1 VRRSVLAL
9 VVMLA
14 GTAAAAAQGP
24 VPAPDG
30 PQEAAAQDT
39 VPAPDGPQEAAAPA
53 EISTCDLIEDAAAA
67 SGLPVDYF
75 TRLIW
80 RESSFRPWAVSPV
93 GAQGIAQ
100 FMPGTAAE
108 RGLLDPF
115 DPLQAIP
122 ASAQLLAALAERF
135 GNLGLAAAAY
145 NAGPRRVEEW
155 LAGTGG
161 MPRETRN
168 YVASVTGRTV
178 EAWRD
183 AADETTE
190 DAATPPTCP
199 DVLAALEA
207 PPLSDA
213 ALQAAEAG
221 ADWQPWG
228 VQVAGNF
235 SQSRALA
242 SWRAMQERHP
252 DVLGEREPLIVRK
265 RNRSLGTRA
274 MINVRIGAPTREAAN
289 DICRRLR
296 DEGAPCV
303 VLKN

>member
-1 VRRSVLAL
+1 MAEGRTKVRRSILAL
-9 VVMLA
+9 ALLLVCTS
-14 GTAAAAAQGP
+14 GAAAQPRVPGP
-24 VPAPDG
+24 SGPDG
-30 PQEAAAQDT
+30 TGETAEPAQ
-39 VPAPDGPQEAAAPA
+39 A
-53 EISTCDLIEDAAAA
+53 STCDLIEDAAVA

-80 RESSFRPWAVSPV
+80 RESSFRTWVISPV

-122 ASAQLLAALAERF
+122 ASAQLLVSLAERF

-168 YVASVTGRTV
+168 YVAAVTGQTV
-178 EAWRD
+178 EQWRD
-183 AADETTE
+183 ATDEME
-190 DAATPPTCP
+190 REKPETPPTCG
-199 DVLAALEA
+199 DVLAALDA
-207 PPLSDA
+207 PPLSNA
-213 ALQAAEAG
+213 ALQAPDAAVE
-221 ADWQPWG
+221 WQPWG

-235 SQSRALA
+235 SQAQALA
-242 SWRAMQERHP
+242 SYRGLQERHP
-252 DVLGEREPLIVRK
+252 DVLGDREPLIVRK
-265 RNRSLGTRA
+265 QNRSLGTRP
-274 MINVRIGAPTREAAN
+274 MTNVRIPAPTREAAN
-289 DICRRLR
+289 DLCRQLQ
-296 DEGAPCV
+296 EAGAACI

>member
-1 VRRSVLAL
+1 MRRSVLGL
-9 VVMLA
+9 VLLLA
-14 GTAAAAAQGP
+14 WTAAGAAQPGVQGP
-24 VPAPDG
+24 SGPAVTG
-30 PQEAAAQDT
+30 EAAEPEQ
-39 VPAPDGPQEAAAPA
+39 V
-53 EISTCDLIEDAAAA
+53 STCDLVEDAAAA

-80 RESSFRPWAVSPV
+80 RESSFRPLVVSPV

-122 ASAQLLAALAERF
+122 ASAQLLKALAERF

-168 YVASVTGRTV
+168 YVAAVTGRTV
-178 EAWRD
+178 EEWRD
-183 AADETTE
+183 AADGMKLEKPE
-190 DAATPPTCP
+190 TPPTCAG
-199 DVLAALEA
+199 VLAALNA
-207 PPLSDA
+207 APLSNAAWQVPDA
-213 ALQAAEAG
+213 AVE
-221 ADWQPWG
+221 WQPWG

-235 SQSRALA
+235 SQAQALA
-242 SWRAMQERHP
+242 TYRAMQKRHP
-252 DVLGEREPLIVRK
+252 DVLGDREPLIVRK
-265 RNRSLGTRA
+265 QNRSLGTRP
-274 MINVRIGAPTREAAN
+274 MINVRIPAPTREAAN
-289 DICRRLR
+289 DLCRQLR
-296 DEGAPCV
+296 GEGAPCV

>member
-1 VRRSVLAL
+1 MRRSVLASML
-9 VVMLA
+9 ALMLA
-14 GTAAAAAQGP
+14 GTAAAAAQPRVPGP
-24 VPAPDG
+24 SGAAVRGEATEPA
-30 PQEAAAQDT
+30 QA
-39 VPAPDGPQEAAAPA
+39 
-53 EISTCDLIEDAAAA
+53 STCDLIEDAAAA

-80 RESSFRPWAVSPV
+80 RESSFRTWVVSPV

-122 ASAQLLAALAERF
+122 ASAQLLVYLAERF

-145 NAGPRRVEEW
+145 NAGPRRVEKW

-168 YVASVTGRTV
+168 YVAAVTGRTV
-178 EAWRD
+178 EEWRD
-183 AADETTE
+183 ATDEME
-190 DAATPPTCP
+190 GDAPETPPTCT
-199 DVLAALEA
+199 DVLAALDA
-207 PPLSDA
+207 PPLSNA
-213 ALQAAEAG
+213 ALQTPGAG
-221 ADWQPWG
+221 AEWQPWG

-235 SQSRALA
+235 SQERALA

-252 DVLGEREPLIVRK
+252 DVLGDREPLIVRK
-265 RNRSLGTRA
+265 QNRSLGTRP
-274 MINVRIGAPTREAAN
+274 MINVRIPAPTREAAN
-289 DICRRLR
+289 DLCGQLR
-296 DEGAPCV
+296 EAGAPCV

>member
-1 VRRSVLAL
+1 MAEGRGLVQRSVLAL
-9 VVMLA
+9 AVMLV
-14 GTAAAAAQGP
+14 GTAVAAAQPRVPGP
-24 VPAPDG
+24 SG
-30 PQEAAAQDT
+30 PREAAESAQ
-39 VPAPDGPQEAAAPA
+39 V
-53 EISTCDLIEDAAAA
+53 STCDLIEDAAAA

-80 RESSFRPWAVSPV
+80 RESSFRPWVISPV

-122 ASAQLLAALAERF
+122 ASARLLVSLAQRF

-145 NAGPRRVEEW
+145 NAGPRRVEKW

-161 MPRETRN
+161 MPRETRD
-168 YVASVTGRTV
+168 YVANVTGRTV
-178 EAWRD
+178 EEWRD
-183 AADETTE
+183 APGEMDDEIVWDVPE
-190 DAATPPTCP
+190 TPPTCT
-199 DVLAALEA
+199 DVLAALDA
-207 PPLSDA
+207 PALSDA
-213 ALQAAEAG
+213 ALQSPGVAVE
-221 ADWQPWG
+221 WQPWG

-242 SWRAMQERHP
+242 SWRSLQQRHP
-252 DVLGEREPLIVRK
+252 DVLGDREPLIVRK
-265 RNRSLGTRA
+265 QNRSLGTRP
-274 MINVRIGAPTREAAN
+274 MINVRIPAPTRETAN
-289 DICRRLR
+289 DLCRQLR
-296 DEGAPCV
+296 DEGAACI

>member
-1 VRRSVLAL
+1 MAEGWGLVRRSVLAL
-9 VVMLA
+9 ALMLVWTPA
-14 GTAAAAAQGP
+14 VGAQPRVPGP
-24 VPAPDG
+24 SGLQEEAQPAR
-30 PQEAAAQDT
+30 A
-39 VPAPDGPQEAAAPA
+39 
-53 EISTCDLIEDAAAA
+53 STCDLIDDAAAA

-80 RESSFRPWAVSPV
+80 RESSFRTWVVSPV

-122 ASAQLLAALAERF
+122 ASAQLLVSLAERV

-145 NAGPRRVEEW
+145 NAGPRRVEKW

-161 MPRETRN
+161 MPRETRK
-168 YVASVTGRTV
+168 YVAAVTGWTV
-178 EAWRD
+178 EQWRD
-183 AADETTE
+183 ATDEMDQE
-190 DAATPPTCP
+190 ELATPPACA

-207 PPLSDA
+207 PPLSNAALPAPDA
-213 ALQAAEAG
+213 AVQ
-221 ADWQPWG
+221 WQPWG

-242 SWRAMQERHP
+242 SWRAMQQRHRGVRG
-252 DVLGEREPLIVRK
+252 DREPLIVRSQ
-265 RNRSLGTRA
+265 NRSLGTRP
-274 MINVRIGAPTREAAN
+274 MINVRIPAATREAAN
-289 DICRRLR
+289 DLCRQLR

>member
-1 VRRSVLAL
+1 MAEGWRLVRRSVLGLMLML
-9 VVMLA
+9 VVSASA
-14 GTAAAAAQGP
+14 GAQPRVPGP
-24 VPAPDG
+24 SG
-30 PQEAAAQDT
+30 PQEAAEPAQ
-39 VPAPDGPQEAAAPA
+39 V
-53 EISTCDLIEDAAAA
+53 STCDLVEDAAAA
-67 SGLPVDYF
+67 NGLPVDYF

-80 RESSFRPWAVSPV
+80 RESSFRPWVVSPV

-122 ASAQLLAALAERF
+122 TSAQLLVSLAQRF

-161 MPRETRN
+161 MPRETRD
-168 YVASVTGRTV
+168 YVAAVTGGTV
-178 EAWRD
+178 EQWRD
-183 AADETTE
+183 ATDEVDLGE
-190 DAATPPTCP
+190 MDQDVPETPPTCT
-199 DVLAALEA
+199 DVLAALDA
-207 PPLSDA
+207 PPLSNA
-213 ALQAAEAG
+213 ALQAPDAAVE
-221 ADWQPWG
+221 WQPWG

-235 SQSRALA
+235 SQSQALA
-242 SWRAMQERHP
+242 SYRAMQKRHP
-252 DVLGEREPLIVRK
+252 DVLGDREPLIVRK
-265 RNRSLGTRA
+265 QNRSLGTRV
-274 MINVRIGAPTREAAN
+274 MINVRIPAPTREAAN
-289 DICRRLR
+289 DLCRQLR

>member
-1 VRRSVLAL
+1 MRGVRRSVVA
-9 VVMLA
+9 VMLMLVW
-14 GTAAAAAQGP
+14 TAAAAAQPRVPGP
-24 VPAPDG
+24 PG
-30 PQEAAAQDT
+30 PPEAAEPAQ
-39 VPAPDGPQEAAAPA
+39 V
-53 EISTCDLIEDAAAA
+53 STCDLIEDAAAA

-80 RESSFRPWAVSPV
+80 RESSFRAWVVSPV

-100 FMPGTAAE
+100 FMPGTAAD

-122 ASAQLLAALAERF
+122 ASAQLLESLSERF

-155 LAGTGG
+155 LAGIGV
-161 MPRETRN
+161 MPRETRD
-168 YVASVTGRTV
+168 YVAAVTGATV
-178 EAWRD
+178 EQWRD
-183 AADETTE
+183 SPDEVDQDVPE
-190 DAATPPTCP
+190 TPPTCV

-207 PPLSDA
+207 SPLSDA
-213 ALQAAEAG
+213 ALQAPEAG
-221 ADWQPWG
+221 AEWQPWG

-242 SWRAMQERHP
+242 SWRSLQERHP

-265 RNRSLGTRA
+265 QNRSLGARP
-274 MINVRIGAPTREAAN
+274 MVNVRIPAPTREAAN
-289 DICRRLR
+289 DLCRQLR

>member
-1 VRRSVLAL
+1 MRRSVLAL
-9 VVMLA
+9 VLMLVLA
-14 GTAAAAAQGP
+14 GTATAAAQPKVPGP
-24 VPAPDG
+24 SG
-30 PQEAAAQDT
+30 PQEAAEPAQ
-39 VPAPDGPQEAAAPA
+39 A
-53 EISTCDLIEDAAAA
+53 STCDLIEDAAAA
-67 SGLPVDYF
+67 SGLPIDYF

-80 RESSFRPWAVSPV
+80 RESSFRPWVISPV

-122 ASAQLLAALAERF
+122 ASAQLLEGLAERF

-168 YVASVTGRTV
+168 YVANVTGLTV
-178 EAWRD
+178 EEWRD
-183 AADETTE
+183 ANDEIEWDEPETS
-190 DAATPPTCP
+190 PTCT

-207 PPLSDA
+207 PPLSNA
-213 ALQAAEAG
+213 ALQAPDSAVE
-221 ADWQPWG
+221 WQPWG

-235 SQSRALA
+235 SQSQALA
-242 SWRAMQERHP
+242 SYRSLQKRHP
-252 DVLGEREPLIVRK
+252 GVLGDREPLIVRK
-265 RNRSLGTRA
+265 QNLSLGIRP
-274 MINVRIGAPTREAAN
+274 MINVRIPAPTREAAN
-289 DICRRLR
+289 DLCRQLR
-296 DEGAPCV
+296 DEGAACI

>member
-9 VVMLA
+9 VVMLV
-14 GTAAAAAQGP
+14 GTAAAAAQPRVPGP
-24 VPAPDG
+24 SG
-30 PQEAAAQDT
+30 PQEASEPTQ
-39 VPAPDGPQEAAAPA
+39 V
-53 EISTCDLIEDAAAA
+53 STCDLIEDAAVA

-80 RESSFRPWAVSPV
+80 RESSFRPWVVSPV

-122 ASAQLLAALAERF
+122 ASAQLLVSLAERF

-168 YVASVTGRTV
+168 YVANVTGLTV
-178 EAWRD
+178 EEWRD
-183 AADETTE
+183 AADEIE
-190 DAATPPTCP
+190 WDVPETPPTCT
-199 DVLAALEA
+199 DVLAALDA

-213 ALQAAEAG
+213 ALQAPGTTVE
-221 ADWQPWG
+221 WQPWG

-242 SWRAMQERHP
+242 SWRSLQKRHP
-252 DVLGEREPLIVRK
+252 DVLGDREPLIVRK
-265 RNRSLGTRA
+265 QNRSLGTRP
-274 MINVRIGAPTREAAN
+274 MINVRIPAPTREAAN
-289 DICRRLR
+289 DLCQQLR
-296 DEGAPCV
+296 DAGAPCV

>member
-1 VRRSVLAL
+1 MAEGWKRVRRSVLAL
-9 VVMLA
+9 VLML
-14 GTAAAAAQGP
+14 TWSSNAAAQPRVPGP
-24 VPAPDG
+24 SG
-30 PQEAAAQDT
+30 PQEAAEPLQ
-39 VPAPDGPQEAAAPA
+39 V
-53 EISTCDLIEDAAAA
+53 STCDLIEDAAAT
-67 SGLPVDYF
+67 SGLPIDYF

-80 RESSFRPWAVSPV
+80 RESSFRPWVVSPV

-122 ASAQLLAALAERF
+122 ASAQLLKGLAERF

-168 YVASVTGRTV
+168 YVANVTGLTV
-178 EAWRD
+178 EEWRD
-183 AADETTE
+183 ATDEIEWDEPETS
-190 DAATPPTCP
+190 PTCT

-207 PPLSDA
+207 PPLSNA
-213 ALQAAEAG
+213 ALQAPDSAVE
-221 ADWQPWG
+221 WQPWG

-235 SQSRALA
+235 SQSQALA
-242 SWRAMQERHP
+242 SYRSLQKRHP
-252 DVLGEREPLIVRK
+252 GVLGDREPLLVRK
-265 RNRSLGTRA
+265 QNLSLGTRP
-274 MINVRIGAPTREAAN
+274 MINVRIPAPTREAA
-289 DICRRLR
+289 DDVCRQLR
-296 DEGAPCV
+296 DEGAACI

>member
-1 VRRSVLAL
+1 VP
-9 VVMLA
+9 
-14 GTAAAAAQGP
+14 GP
-24 VPAPDG
+24 SG
-30 PQEAAAQDT
+30 PQEAAEPAQ
-39 VPAPDGPQEAAAPA
+39 V
-53 EISTCDLIEDAAAA
+53 STCDLIEDAAAT

-80 RESSFRPWAVSPV
+80 RESSFRPWVVSPV

-122 ASAQLLAALAERF
+122 ASAQLLVSLAQRF

-168 YVASVTGRTV
+168 YVANVTGLTV
-178 EAWRD
+178 EEWRD
-183 AADETTE
+183 ATDEME
-190 DAATPPTCP
+190 WDAPETPPTCT
-199 DVLAALEA
+199 DVLAALDA

-213 ALQAAEAG
+213 ALQAPDSAVE
-221 ADWQPWG
+221 WQPWG

-235 SQSRALA
+235 SQSPGAGVLPQPAEAPSGRARRPRAADRAQAEPQPGDAPDDQCPDSGPDARGGQRPLPPAPRRRRGLHRAEELTGERGLAATVVLTRCFRLA
-242 SWRAMQERHP
+242 S
-252 DVLGEREPLIVRK
+252 
-265 RNRSLGTRA
+265 
-274 MINVRIGAPTREAAN
+274 
-289 DICRRLR
+289 
-296 DEGAPCV
+296 
-303 VLKN
+303 

>member
-1 VRRSVLAL
+1 MAEGWTLVGRSIVAL
-9 VVMLA
+9 VLMLVV
-14 GTAAAAAQGP
+14 TAAAGAQPRVPGP
-24 VPAPDG
+24 SG
-30 PQEAAAQDT
+30 PQEVAEPAQ
-39 VPAPDGPQEAAAPA
+39 VL
-53 EISTCDLIEDAAAA
+53 TCDLVEDAAAA

-80 RESSFRPWAVSPV
+80 RESSFRPWVVSPV

-122 ASAQLLAALAERF
+122 ASAQLLVSLAQRF

-161 MPRETRN
+161 MPRETRD
-168 YVASVTGRTV
+168 YVAAVTGATV
-178 EAWRD
+178 EQWRD
-183 AADETTE
+183 APDEMDRE
-190 DAATPPTCP
+190 VPETPPTCS
-199 DVLAALEA
+199 DVLAALDA
-207 PPLSDA
+207 PPLVQA
-213 ALQAAEAG
+213 ALQAPDAAVE
-221 ADWQPWG
+221 WQPWG

-235 SQSRALA
+235 SQAQALA
-242 SWRAMQERHP
+242 SYRGLQERHP
-252 DVLGEREPLIVRK
+252 EVLGDREPLIVRK
-265 RNRSLGTRA
+265 QNRSMGTRP
-274 MINVRIGAPTREAAN
+274 MINVRIPAPTRESAN
-289 DICRRLR
+289 DLCRQLR

>member
-1 VRRSVLAL
+1 MVRRSVLAL
-9 VVMLA
+9 ALMLA
-14 GTAAAAAQGP
+14 WNTAGEAQPRAPGP
-24 VPAPDG
+24 SGPDG
-30 PQEAAAQDT
+30 TEERAEPAQ
-39 VPAPDGPQEAAAPA
+39 A
-53 EISTCDLIEDAAAA
+53 STCDLIEDAAAA

-80 RESSFRPWAVSPV
+80 RESSFRPWVVSPV

-122 ASAQLLAALAERF
+122 ASAQLLEALAERF

-168 YVASVTGRTV
+168 YVAAVTGRTV
-178 EAWRD
+178 EEWRD
-183 AADETTE
+183 ATE
-190 DAATPPTCP
+190 EMEPEGSETPPTCV
-199 DVLAALEA
+199 DVLAALNA
-207 PPLSDA
+207 PPLSNA
-213 ALQAAEAG
+213 ALQAPEAG
-221 ADWQPWG
+221 VEWQPWG

-235 SQSRALA
+235 SQSQALA
-242 SWRAMQERHP
+242 SYRAMQERHP
-252 DVLGEREPLIVRK
+252 DVLGDREPLIVRK
-265 RNRSLGTRA
+265 QNRSLGTRP
-274 MINVRIGAPTREAAN
+274 MINVRIPAPTREAAN
-289 DICRRLR
+289 DLCRQLR
-296 DEGAPCV
+296 DEGAACI

>member
-1 VRRSVLAL
+1 
-9 VVMLA
+9 ML
-14 GTAAAAAQGP
+14 TWSSNAAAQPRVPGP
-24 VPAPDG
+24 SG
-30 PQEAAAQDT
+30 PQEAAEPLQ
-39 VPAPDGPQEAAAPA
+39 V
-53 EISTCDLIEDAAAA
+53 STCDLIEDAAAT
-67 SGLPVDYF
+67 SGLPIDYF

-80 RESSFRPWAVSPV
+80 RESSFRPWVVSPV

-122 ASAQLLAALAERF
+122 ASAQLLKGLAERF

-168 YVASVTGRTV
+168 YVANVTGLTV
-178 EAWRD
+178 EEWRD
-183 AADETTE
+183 ASEE
-190 DAATPPTCP
+190 MVPDAPETPPTCT
-199 DVLAALEA
+199 DVLAALDA

-213 ALQAAEAG
+213 ALQAPDSAVE
-221 ADWQPWG
+221 WQPWG

-242 SWRAMQERHP
+242 SWRSLQQRHP
-252 DVLGEREPLIVRK
+252 DVLGDREPLIVRK
-265 RNRSLGTRA
+265 RNRSLGTRP
-274 MINVRIGAPTREAAN
+274 MINVRIPAPTREAAN
-289 DICRRLR
+289 DLCRQLQQA
-296 DEGAPCV
+296 GAPCI